1 MARFFEYQGKRL
13 LKDAGITIPTG
24 EVAATAEEAYEI
36 ATRIGKPV
44 VIKAQ
49 VWVGGRGKA
58 GAIKFAD
65 TPEEAKNVAGL
76 ILGSQV
82 KGFLVREVLVEEKL
96 NIDKEYYLSVIPD
109 SSWTSR
115 APVSV
120 RLSWSARTCWQPVGS
135 ASPMRLTAR
144 GLPSFLDSVWL
155 SRVFPY

>member
-13 LKDAGITIPTG
+13 LKDAGIAIPTG
-24 EVAATAEEAYEI
+24 EVASTAEEAYEI
-36 ATRIGKPV
+36 AARIGKPV

-65 TPEEAKNVAGL
+65 TPEEAKKVAGL

-109 SSWTSR
+109 SSEPR
-115 APVSV
+115 
-120 RLSWSARTCWQPVGS
+120 
-135 ASPMRLTAR
+135 
-144 GLPSFLDSVWL
+144 
-155 SRVFPY
+155 